1 MKIDPKYNISPE
13 MTEYLTTG
21 RCPRCGVRI
30 IDRKHFRNNSHQ
42 MQGAVFFLTS
52 EVASGRISKL
62 PPMGWQVLLIPD
74 GQLARF
80 SEDSKRILCLTCGD
94 TWPTCP
100 NNPSDPLVR
109 TSFEEDLNSPRP
121 LSFRTAALPSRDEV
135 VEQWQSHLARGAQ
148 PSLPGRKID
157 LAGCS
162 VTEIKKLGQ
171 IEKHLSEERKRYPNN
186 SKTATLTKE
195 VGVSN
200 SITREVMIESG
211 QLKAHNAEAGITLI
225 GFAAIQGQVQNQ
237 LNQTYAVTTQSTIT
251 ISETTTIEIPPQSI
265 IEHVIQWKVISE
277 SGLVILGPRLP
288 TASRLAEVPYHI
300 PLRLTYTEEIN
311 DVPGT
316 KS

>member
-1 MKIDPKYNISPE
+1 
-13 MTEYLTTG
+13 MTEYITTG
-21 RCPRCGVRI
+21 CCPRCGARI
-30 IDRKHFRNNSHQ
+30 LNRKRFRDPWRE
-42 MQGAVFFLTS
+42 MEGPLFFLTS
-52 EVASGRISKL
+52 EVASKRISKL
-62 PPMGWQVLLIPD
+62 PPSGWQRLLIPD
-74 GQLARF
+74 GTLARF
-80 SEDSKRILCLTCGD
+80 SDDSKRILCLTCGD
-94 TWPTCP
+94 TWPTCS
-100 NNPSDPLVR
+100 NNPSDPLVE
-109 TSFEEDLNSPRP
+109 TSFEEDPNSPRP

-135 VEQWQSHLARGAQ
+135 VEQRQFHLARGAQ
-148 PSLPGRKID
+148 PSLSGRKID

-162 VTEIKKLGQ
+162 VTEIKEFGQ
-171 IEKHLSEERKRYPNN
+171 IEKHLPEERKRYPNN

-195 VGVSN
+195 VSVSN
-200 SITREVMIESG
+200 SITREVMIESS

>member
-1 MKIDPKYNISPE
+1 MRDHSPL
-13 MTEYLTTG
+13 M
-21 RCPRCGVRI
+21 P
-30 IDRKHFRNNSHQ
+30 
-42 MQGAVFFLTS
+42 GAAFFLTS
-52 EVASGRISKL
+52 ESEQESERPSS
-62 PPMGWQVLLIPD
+62 MWQRTLVPD
-74 GQLARF
+74 GASARF
-80 SEDSKRILCLTCGD
+80 SDGSKRILCLTCGD
-94 TWPTCP
+94 TWPTCS
-100 NNPSDPLVR
+100 NNPSDPLVG
-109 TSFEEDLNSPRP
+109 TSFEEDPNSPKTP
-121 LSFRTAALPSRDEV
+121 LFRTATLPSHDKV

-148 PSLPGRKID
+148 PSLSGRKID

-162 VTEIKKLGQ
+162 VTEIRKLGQ

-195 VGVSN
+195 VSVSN
-200 SITREVMIESG
+200 AITREVMIESS

-251 ISETTTIEIPPQSI
+251 ISEATTIEIPPQSI